1 MELGTGLVG
10 IVASYLGKMELY
22 RDSKVELVAG
32 TGLVGIVASYLG
44 KVELGT
50 GLVGIVASYL
60 GKMELGTGL
69 FGIVASYLGK
79 VELGAGTGLVGI
91 VASYL
96 GKVELGAG
104 TGLVGIVASYLGK
117 VELGAG
123 TGLVCI
129 VALYLG
135 KVELGTGTGLVGI
148 VASYLGKVELGAG
161 TGLVGIVASYLGGH
175 VTVTERREAMPNLR
189 KTVNSNT
196 VDSCP
201 GSITAKE
208 LDWTT
213 DLSPHPQ
220 YDVILGADIVYIE
233 DTFQA
238 LLRTLVHT
246 AREDTVV
253 LLSCR
258 IRYDRDLHFLTLL
271 ESHFVV
277 EQIHYDKSR
286 DIKIF
291 SAKKIKTK
299 T

>member
-1 MELGTGLVG
+1 MLHVIFYCLSLTLYN
-10 IVASYLGKMELY
+10 IVAGEGSSYCKKFTNDCHAMEHQTESGTALAVVPYTEDSLLPHHRPTRDFHLGGHDIHIQQDWGSLGVAAVVWDAAIVLCEYLELHPE
-22 RDSKVELVAG
+22 V
-32 TGLVGIVASYLG
+32 VGQKQV
-44 KVELGT
+44 
-50 GLVGIVASYL
+50 
-60 GKMELGTGL
+60 
-69 FGIVASYLGK
+69 
-79 VELGAGTGLVGI
+79 
-91 VASYL
+91 
-96 GKVELGAG
+96 
-104 TGLVGIVASYLGK
+104 
-117 VELGAG
+117 
-123 TGLVCI
+123 
-129 VALYLG
+129 
-135 KVELGTGTGLVGI
+135 
-148 VASYLGKVELGAG
+148 VELGAG